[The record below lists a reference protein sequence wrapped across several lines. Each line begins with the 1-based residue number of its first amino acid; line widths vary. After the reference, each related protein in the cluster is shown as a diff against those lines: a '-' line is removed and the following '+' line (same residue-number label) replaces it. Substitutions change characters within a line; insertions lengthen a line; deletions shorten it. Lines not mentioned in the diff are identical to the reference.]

1 MRYDNQHKQQT
12 RRRVLEAA
20 AEAIRAEGPE
30 RIGVAAVMTRAGLTH
45 GGFYAHFD
53 SKEMLVAATIDF
65 MFDRDEAKFVE
76 TTRGRSASEALAVY
90 IDFYLSIG
98 HCGSRGTGCA
108 MASLV
113 SELPHLSASAR
124 ERFTRGAQRLHRRLM
139 DLLERVGVDDAR
151 SLALTLRSA
160 MVGALAMARAQN
172 NFADGDAILQ
182 ATRVDLLQRLGIGT
196 DA

>member
-20 AEAIRAEGPE
+20 AEAIRTEGPE

-139 DLLERVGVDDAR
+139 DLLERVGVDDAK

-182 ATRVDLLQRLGIGT
+182 ATRVDLLRRLGIGT

>member
-1 MRYDNQHKQQT
+1 MRYGSQHKQQT
-12 RRRVLEAA
+12 RLRGLEAA

-30 RIGVAAVMTRAGLTH
+30 RISVAAVMARAGLTH
-45 GGFYAHFD
+45 GGFYAHFS

-76 TTRGRSASEALAVY
+76 TTKGRSASEALAVY

-98 HCGSRGTGCA
+98 HCGSLARGCA

-113 SELPHLSASAR
+113 SELPHLNATAR
-124 ERFTRGAQRLHRRLM
+124 EPFTRGTQRLHQRLTEV
-139 DLLERVGVDDAR
+139 LERAGVDDAR

-160 MVGALAMARAQN
+160 MVGALAMARAQSN
-172 NFADGDAILQ
+172 PADGDVILQ
-182 ATRVDLLQRLGIGT
+182 ATRVDLLQRLGLGT

>member
-20 AEAIRAEGPE
+20 AEAIRTEGPE

-172 NFADGDAILQ
+172 NFTDGDAILQ
-182 ATRVDLLQRLGIGT
+182 ATRVDLLRRLGIGT

>member
-1 MRYDNQHKQQT
+1 
-12 RRRVLEAA
+12 
-20 AEAIRAEGPE
+20 
-30 RIGVAAVMTRAGLTH
+30 
-45 GGFYAHFD
+45 
-53 SKEMLVAATIDF
+53 
-65 MFDRDEAKFVE
+65 
-76 TTRGRSASEALAVY
+76 
-90 IDFYLSIG
+90 
-98 HCGSRGTGCA
+98 

-172 NFADGDAILQ
+172 NFTDGDAILQ
-182 ATRVDLLQRLGIGT
+182 ATRVDLLRRLGIGT

>member
-20 AEAIRAEGPE
+20 AEAIRTEGPE

>member
-20 AEAIRAEGPE
+20 AEAIRTEGPE

-182 ATRVDLLQRLGIGT
+182 ATRVDLLRRLGIGT

>member
-1 MRYDNQHKQQT
+1 VRYDNQHKQQT
-12 RRRVLEAA
+12 RLRILQSAA
-20 AEAIRAEGPE
+20 DAIRAEGPQ
-30 RIGVAAVMTRAGLTH
+30 RISVAAVMTRAGLTH

-76 TTRGRSASEALAVY
+76 TTRDRTASEALAVY

-113 SELPHLSASAR
+113 SELPHLNPTTR
-124 ERFTRGAQRLHRRLM
+124 ERFTRGAQRLHGRLM
-139 DLLERVGVDDAR
+139 ELLERVGVDDAK

-160 MVGALAMARAQN
+160 MVGALAMARAQSN
-172 NFADGDAILQ
+172 PADGDAILQ
-182 ATRVDLLQRLGIGT
+182 ATRVDLLQRLGVGT
-196 DA
+196 GA

>member
-20 AEAIRAEGPE
+20 AEAIRTEGPE

-139 DLLERVGVDDAR
+139 DLLERVGVDDAK

-172 NFADGDAILQ
+172 NFTDGDAILQ
-182 ATRVDLLQRLGIGT
+182 ATRVDLLRRLGIGT

>member
-12 RRRVLEAA
+12 RLRILEAA
-20 AEAIRAEGPE
+20 ADAIRAEGPE
-30 RIGVAAVMTRAGLTH
+30 RISVAAVMTRAGLTH

-53 SKEMLVAATIDF
+53 SKEMLMAATIDF

-76 TTRGRSASEALAVY
+76 TTKDRSASEALAVY

-113 SELPHLSASAR
+113 SELPHLNATAR
-124 ERFTRGAQRLHRRLM
+124 ERFARGAQRLHQRLM
-139 DLLERVGVDDAR
+139 ELLERVGVDDAR

-172 NFADGDAILQ
+172 NLADGDAILR
-182 ATRVDLLQRLGIGT
+182 ATRVDLLQRLGMET
-196 DA
+196 DG

>member
-12 RRRVLEAA
+12 RLRVLEAA
-20 AEAIRAEGPE
+20 ADAIRAEGPE
-30 RIGVAAVMTRAGLTH
+30 RISVASVMARAGLTH

-53 SKEMLVAATIDF
+53 SREMLVAATIDF

-76 TTRGRSASEALAVY
+76 TTKGRSASEALTVF

-98 HCGSRGTGCA
+98 HCGRRGRDCA

-113 SELPHLSASAR
+113 SDLPHLDATAR
-124 ERFTRGAQRLHRRLM
+124 ERFTRGTQRLHERLM
-139 DLLERVGVDDAR
+139 EVLERAGADDPR

-160 MVGALAMARAQN
+160 MVGALAMARAQSDS
-172 NFADGDAILQ
+172 ADGDAILQ
-182 ATRVDLLQRLGIGT
+182 ATRVDLLQRLGIET
-196 DA
+196 DV

>member
-12 RRRVLEAA
+12 RLRVLEAA
-20 AEAIRAEGPE
+20 ADAIRADGPE
-30 RIGVAAVMTRAGLTH
+30 RISVASVMARAGLTH

-65 MFDRDEAKFVE
+65 MFDRDEGKFVE
-76 TTRGRSASEALAVY
+76 TTKGRSASEALAVFV
-90 IDFYLSIG
+90 DFYLSIG
-98 HCGSRGTGCA
+98 HCGRGGRGCA

-113 SELPHLSASAR
+113 SDLPHLDPTAR
-124 ERFTRGAQRLHRRLM
+124 ERFTRGAQRLHGRLM
-139 DLLERVGVDDAR
+139 EVLERAGVDDAR

-172 NFADGDAILQ
+172 NLADGDAILQ
-182 ATRVDLLQRLGIGT
+182 ATRVDVLQRLGIGT
-196 DA
+196 AA

>member
-1 MRYDNQHKQQT
+1 VRYDNQHKQQT
-12 RRRVLEAA
+12 RLRILEAA
-20 AEAIRAEGPE
+20 ADAIRAEGPE
-30 RIGVAAVMTRAGLTH
+30 RISVAAVMTRAGLTH

-76 TTRGRSASEALAVY
+76 TTRDRSASEALAVY

-113 SELPHLSASAR
+113 SELPHLNPTAR
-124 ERFTRGAQRLHRRLM
+124 DRFTRGAQRLHGRLM
-139 DLLERVGVDDAR
+139 ELLERVGVDDAK

-160 MVGALAMARAQN
+160 MVGALAMARAQSN
-172 NFADGDAILQ
+172 PADGDAILQ
-182 ATRVDLLQRLGIGT
+182 ATRVDLLQRLGMGT
-196 DA
+196 GA

>member
-20 AEAIRAEGPE
+20 AEAIRTEGPE
-30 RIGVAAVMTRAGLTH
+30 RISVAAVMTRAGLTH

-172 NFADGDAILQ
+172 NFTDGDAILQ
-182 ATRVDLLQRLGIGT
+182 ATRVDLLRRLGIGT

>member
-1 MRYDNQHKQQT
+1 VRYDNQHKQQT
-12 RRRVLEAA
+12 RLRILEAA
-20 AEAIRAEGPE
+20 ADAIRAEGPE
-30 RIGVAAVMTRAGLTH
+30 RISVAAVMTRAGLTH

-76 TTRGRSASEALAVY
+76 TTRDRSASEALAVY

-113 SELPHLSASAR
+113 SELPHLNPTAR
-124 ERFTRGAQRLHRRLM
+124 DRFTRGALRLHRRLM
-139 DLLERVGVDDAR
+139 ELLERVGVDDAK

-160 MVGALAMARAQN
+160 MVGALAMARAQSN
-172 NFADGDAILQ
+172 PADGDAILQ
-182 ATRVDLLQRLGIGT
+182 ATRVDLLQRLGMGT
-196 DA
+196 GA